1 MANPNIM
8 AGAEVFRSIDLDES
22 EEEVKGKE
30 GIVLGYDATNMSAS
44 PLYLKF
50 YDAASSDVTVGTT
63 TPKMSYPIPTNGD
76 TNGSGRAQGPEFGPN
91 GVPFWNG
98 ITVAVTTGLAD
109 NDTGAPGANEAIVH
123 VYYK

>member
-22 EEEVKGKE
+22 EEQVKGSE
-30 GIVLGYDATNMSAS
+30 GIVMGFDAVNLKDSV
-44 PLYLKF
+44 LYLKF
-50 YDAASSDVTVGTT
+50 YDATSANTTVGTT
-63 TPKMSYPIPTNGD
+63 TPKMTYVLPTNGD
-76 TNGSGRAQGPEFGPN
+76 TNGSGRVQGAEFGPN
-91 GVPFWNG
+91 GISFWNG

-109 NDTGAPGANEAIVH
+109 NDTGAPGANEAVVH